1 MARNKEG
8 RTELYG
14 SRKRTPELNHFC
26 KNWATWL
33 AAGMAPS
40 SSSRGPNAFRTWCFI
55 SKSISYINVVTGI
68 GSMGAEN
75 TSMTEQCFKR
85 SHQNMNTKLE
95 IDFVTHYVLLHPT
108 RGQNWGRFPDSPTP
122 LICGMNLAERRA
134 IFSRKWETVLAA
146 REVPL
151 GRVVFWPNTSVSP
164 KGITQFSPFG

>member
-75 TSMTEQCFKR
+75 TSMTEQCLKR
-85 SHQNMNTKLE
+85 SHQNVNAKLE
-95 IDFVTHYVLLHPT
+95 IDFVTHYFFIQLEVKIV
-108 RGQNWGRFPDSPTP
+108 FDSRTPTP

-146 REVPL
+146 REVPRSGSFL
-151 GRVVFWPNTSVSP
+151 AKYIS
-164 KGITQFSPFG
+164 ITQGFFLFLFPHIL